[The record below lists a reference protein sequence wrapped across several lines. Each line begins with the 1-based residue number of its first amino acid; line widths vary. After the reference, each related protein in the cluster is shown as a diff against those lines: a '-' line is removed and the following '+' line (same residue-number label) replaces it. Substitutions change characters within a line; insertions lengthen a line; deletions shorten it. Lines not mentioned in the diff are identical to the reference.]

1 MPTAWVFPPLLPLY
15 HKEDKNGKQ
24 NKIKNKRGQTFNLNS
39 SGNVY
44 AEFDGNESLIVLA
57 KDTSS
62 DMNIEKGMWW
72 RMGKS
77 FGAEAG
83 IGANNYGWY
92 KTRVKNIVFKTKG
105 IYLPEESSLDRKSVV

>member
-1 MPTAWVFPPLLPLY
+1 M
-15 HKEDKNGKQ
+15 
-24 NKIKNKRGQTFNLNS
+24 
-39 SGNVY
+39 Y
-44 AEFDGNESLIVLA
+44 AEFDGNDNLIVLA

-83 IGANNYGWY
+83 LGEMIEIGRASCRE
-92 KTRVKNIVFKTKG
+92 RV
-105 IYLPEESSLDRKSVV
+105 